1 MTTDLAALLARV
13 KAQLGVV
20 PGSTSD
26 PLAAPGADE
35 DSGPRQKCSYDLPV
49 DLAHAF
55 RAVCAIQGVKQRR
68 VIERLV
74 AAYVARHAARSAA

>member
-1 MTTDLAALLARV
+1 VTTDLAALLARV
-13 KAQLGVV
+13 KAQLGVA
-20 PGSTSD
+20 D
-26 PLAAPGADE
+26 DALAAPGADE
-35 DSGPRQKCSYDLPV
+35 EAGPRQKCSYDLPV

-74 AAYVARHAARSAA
+74 AAYVARHAARRVA